1 MQLFV
6 FVHGHRKAVQC
17 STQDKLFFALLWLDT
32 YLCRQKSCSMQNFLC
47 FADIAVCV
55 EIIWYKSTCI
65 CWKVGC
71 PVPLCRVVFYVEV
84 VWYSCTCVCAGE
96 YVAQFKATV
105 ILMPNGPLKITG
117 LPFEPALYQTELKV
131 EDEEVKVKPFLSLWL
146 VNSWGQCCFWL
157 PYMVVHAGQRWGFK
171 ESSLPKTFMW
181 SRYMFLLHL
190 QPTFCSS

>member
-6 FVHGHRKAVQC
+6 FVHSHRKAVQC
-17 STQDKLFFALLWLDT
+17 STQDKLSFALLWLDT
-32 YLCRQKSCSMQNFLC
+32 YLCIHAGEYCSMQNFLC
-47 FADIAVCV
+47 CADIAVCV
-55 EIIWYKSTCI
+55 EIIWYKSICI

-146 VNSWGQCCFWL
+146 VNSWGQRCFWL
-157 PYMVVHAGQRWGFK
+157 PYMVVHAELVNSWGQRCFW
-171 ESSLPKTFMW
+171 LP
-181 SRYMFLLHL
+181 
-190 QPTFCSS
+190 